1 MTECL
6 VLEMLYNN
14 NLGIVSVIYRS
25 PSQSSQEFAQ
35 FQMLF
40 SQLLNIILKN
50 PFFPLS
56 FMISMQGLSV
66 GGALTNK
73 VRKVT
78 AYFLSVQLAVLP
90 N

>member
-6 VLEMLYNN
+6 VLEMPYNN
-14 NLGIVSVIYRS
+14 NLGIVSVIYRF

-56 FMISMQGLSV
+56 LMISMQGLSV